1 MCLYVCVCEWEK
13 LQYNIVFFYLTQEN
27 CLLGL
32 MEFEIVFLLVGN
44 SFCLF
49 LSEKAHATWRKIIR

>member
-1 MCLYVCVCEWEK
+1 MSCVCVCVSVWEK
-13 LQYNIVFFYLTQEN
+13 LQFNFVLFFYLTQEN

-44 SFCLF
+44 SFCFYF
-49 LSEKAHATWRKIIR
+49 LVRRRTRRGER